1 VSPTIARRAFE
12 PGRRYAVIQLFGR
25 LYAPDD
31 RGLCTV
37 TVDGGRIA
45 AIVPSETPPPGAL
58 GGPGARILPGL
69 IDIQVNGA
77 FGDDFGDP
85 SADIPGICRR
95 LPRFGVT
102 AFVPTIVTSAPE
114 VYAPA
119 LANLRH
125 PPAPGEAQ
133 VLGVHIEG
141 PFISHPFRGAHDPAH
156 LRPPSIEEAGR
167 WLEAG
172 DVRWLTLAP
181 ELPGA
186 LDLISFLVE
195 RGVRVS
201 IGHTDATWSQA
212 EAGVA
217 AGATLATHLFN
228 AMRPLRHR
236 DPGVAGYVLAT
247 GLTAGFIADGNHVAF
262 ETLRMVAR
270 IKAPDE
276 LVLVTDALAGL
287 GMPPGRYIVAGR
299 EYISDGTAG
308 RLPDGTLSGS
318 LLPLNLAVR
327 NLVEKV
333 GLEPA
338 VAVRLATLNPARAL
352 GRDDTLGR
360 VEVGRVADLAVVDED
375 WNVEATVAGGSIAYL
390 AADAVA
396 AAAAA
401 NAAAGQAG

>member
-1 VSPTIARRAFE
+1 M
-12 PGRRYAVIQLFGR
+12 IQLFGH

-31 RGLCTV
+31 RGLCAITV
-37 TVDGGRIA
+37 NGGSIV
-45 AIVPSETPPPGAL
+45 AIRPTEAPPAGSL

-69 IDIQVNGA
+69 IDIQLNGA
-77 FGDDFGDP
+77 FGDDFADP
-85 SADIPGICRR
+85 SADVPSICQR

-102 AFVPTIVTSAPE
+102 AFVPTIVTSAPD
-114 VYAPA
+114 VYVPA

-125 PPAPGEAQ
+125 PPVPGETR

-141 PFISHPFRGAHDPAH
+141 PFISHTYRGAHDPAQ
-156 LRPPSIEEAGR
+156 LRLPSIEEASR

-186 LDLISFLVE
+186 LALISFLVE

-201 IGHTDATWSQA
+201 IGHTDATWSEA
-212 EAGVA
+212 AAGVD

-276 LVLVTDALAGL
+276 LVLITDALAGF
-287 GMPPGRYIVAGR
+287 GMPPGRYMVAGH
-299 EYISDGTAG
+299 EYVSDGTSG
-308 RLPDGTLSGS
+308 RLLDGTLTGS
-318 LLPLNLAVR
+318 LLPLNLALR

-352 GRDDTLGR
+352 GLDGTLGR

-375 WNVEATVAGGSIAYL
+375 WQVEATIAGGSIAYL
-390 AADAVA
+390 GEAVTA
-396 AAAAA
+396 AAS
-401 NAAAGQAG
+401 QAR

>member
-1 VSPTIARRAFE
+1 M
-12 PGRRYAVIQLFGR
+12 IQLFGH
-25 LYAPDD
+25 LYAPGD
-31 RGLCTV
+31 RGLCAV
-37 TVDGGRIA
+37 TVDGGRIV
-45 AIVPSETPPPGAL
+45 AIRPADAPPAGSL
-58 GGPGARILPGL
+58 GGLGARILPGL
-69 IDIQVNGA
+69 IDIQLNGA
-77 FGDDFGDP
+77 FGGDFSDP
-85 SADIPGICRR
+85 SADVPSICRR

-102 AFVPTIVTSAPE
+102 AFVPTIVTSAPD

-125 PPAPGEAQ
+125 PPVPGEAR

-141 PFISHPFRGAHDPAH
+141 PFISHTYRGAHDPAQ
-156 LRPPSIEEAGR
+156 LRPPSIEEASR

-186 LDLISFLVE
+186 LALISFLVE

-201 IGHTDATWSQA
+201 IGHTDATWSEA
-212 EAGVA
+212 AAGVD

-270 IKAPDE
+270 TKAPDE
-276 LVLVTDALAGL
+276 LILITDGLAGL
-287 GMPPGRYIVAGR
+287 GMPPGRYMVAGH
-299 EYISDGTAG
+299 EYVSDGTSG
-308 RLPDGTLSGS
+308 RLLDGTLTGS
-318 LLPLNLAVR
+318 LLPLNLALR

-352 GRDDTLGR
+352 GLDGTLGQ
-360 VEVGRVADLAVVDED
+360 VEVGRVADLAIVDED
-375 WNVEATVAGGSIAYL
+375 WQVEATIAGGSMCQSRASR
-390 AADAVA
+390 
-396 AAAAA
+396 
-401 NAAAGQAG
+401 GR

>member
-1 VSPTIARRAFE
+1 M
-12 PGRRYAVIQLFGR
+12 IQLFGH

-31 RGLCTV
+31 RGLCAV
-37 TVDGGRIA
+37 TVDGDSIV
-45 AIVPSETPPPGAL
+45 AIGPTEAPPAGSL

-77 FGDDFGDP
+77 FGDDFSDP
-85 SADIPGICRR
+85 SADVPSICRR

-102 AFVPTIVTSAPE
+102 AFVPTIVTSPPD
-114 VYAPA
+114 VYVPA

-125 PPAPGEAQ
+125 PPVPGETR

-141 PFISHPFRGAHDPAH
+141 PFISPTYRGAHDPAH
-156 LRPPSIEEAGR
+156 LRLPSIEEASR

-186 LDLISFLVE
+186 LALISFLVE

-201 IGHTDATWSQA
+201 IGHTDATWS
-212 EAGVA
+212 EAAAGA
-217 AGATLATHLFN
+217 DAGATLATHLFN

-262 ETLRMVAR
+262 ETLRVVAR

-276 LVLVTDALAGL
+276 LVLITDALAGL
-287 GMPPGRYIVAGR
+287 GMPPGRYMVAGH
-299 EYISDGTAG
+299 EYVSDGTSG
-308 RLPDGTLSGS
+308 RLLDGTLTGS
-318 LLPLNLAVR
+318 LLPLNLALR

-352 GRDDTLGR
+352 GLDGTLGR
-360 VEVGRVADLAVVDED
+360 VEVGRVADLAVVDEN
-375 WNVEATVAGGSIAYL
+375 WQVEATIAGGSIAYL
-390 AADAVA
+390 GDGDA
-396 AAAAA
+396 AAAS
-401 NAAAGQAG
+401 QAR

>member
-1 VSPTIARRAFE
+1 
-12 PGRRYAVIQLFGR
+12 VIQLFGH

-31 RGLCTV
+31 RGLCAI
-37 TVDGGRIA
+37 TVDGGSIV
-45 AIVPSETPPPGAL
+45 AIRPTEAPPAGSL

-69 IDIQVNGA
+69 IDIQLNGA
-77 FGDDFGDP
+77 FGDDFADP
-85 SADIPGICRR
+85 SADVPSICRR

-102 AFVPTIVTSAPE
+102 AFVPTIVTSAPD
-114 VYAPA
+114 VYVPA

-125 PPAPGEAQ
+125 PPVPGETR

-141 PFISHPFRGAHDPAH
+141 PFISHTYRGAHDPAQ
-156 LRPPSIEEAGR
+156 LRLPSIEEASR

-186 LDLISFLVE
+186 LALISFLVE

-201 IGHTDATWSQA
+201 IGHTDATWSEA
-212 EAGVA
+212 AAGVD

-270 IKAPDE
+270 IKAPDD
-276 LVLVTDALAGL
+276 LVLITDALAGF
-287 GMPPGRYIVAGR
+287 GMPPGRYMVAGH
-299 EYISDGTAG
+299 EYVSDGTSG
-308 RLPDGTLSGS
+308 RLLDGTLTGS
-318 LLPLNLAVR
+318 LLPLNLALR

-352 GRDDTLGR
+352 GLDGTLGR

-375 WNVEATVAGGSIAYL
+375 WQVEATIAGGSIAYL
-390 AADAVA
+390 GEAVTA
-396 AAAAA
+396 AAS
-401 NAAAGQAG
+401 QAR